1 VGMGVSLIDGVGVS
15 LGGTGVGEEA
25 SSGGRLGIAEQP
37 AKKMAIKRTWM
48 SFCMMDPFRPL

>member
-1 VGMGVSLIDGVGVS
+1 
-15 LGGTGVGEEA
+15 VGEEA

-48 SFCMMDPFRPL
+48 SFFMMDPFRPL